1 MEEQQREYTR
11 KDFENVIE
19 RYLYSK
25 TLTENDKQILENLP
39 FCICTAFDGNPTLK
53 ERYEKH
59 LRNLALSN
67 DTLDLKGDLPDYLMI
82 DIESENEWYHPEYGN
97 LLPSL
102 ENARLVTIF
111 DAENKKYII
120 EGTIGNVERTLL
132 IRGYRYI
139 RNHSYNSRVV
149 YFKD

>member
-1 MEEQQREYTR
+1 MEEQREYTK

-25 TLTENDKQILENLP
+25 FLTDADKHVLENLP
-39 FCICTAFDGNPTLK
+39 FCLCTAFEDNPKLK

-59 LRNLALSN
+59 LRNLALRN
-67 DTLDLKGDLPDYLMI
+67 KLDLDGELPDYLMI
-82 DIESENEWYHPEYGN
+82 DIENENEWYHPEYGN
-97 LLPSL
+97 LLPGL
-102 ENARLVTIF
+102 ENANLVVLL
-111 DAENKKYII
+111 DADNKKYVI

-132 IRGYRYI
+132 KRGYRFI